1 MLSKYIKQIT
11 LLTSTLAVLAIY
23 THPAIA
29 QQPDNSTHPAT
40 CTTENQEDCQ
50 AKPSQ
55 TCPMGNQQN
64 CSIPGMSQPTPG
76 MSQPTPGMSQPTPGV
91 SQPTPGVRQPTPE
104 QK

>member
-29 QQPDNSTHPAT
+29 QQPDNSTPPAT
-40 CTTENQEDCQ
+40 CTTENQEDCE
-50 AKPSQ
+50 AKPSE
-55 TCPMGNQQN
+55 TCTMANQPDCN
-64 CSIPGMSQPTPG
+64 MPGMDEPMPG
-76 MSQPTPGMSQPTPGV
+76 MDEPMPGMDEPMPGT
-91 SQPTPGVRQPTPE
+91 SEPMPE